1 MTAVGFPVSTTFMES
16 TSATYIKCT
25 AIIFAEKNNLVRR
38 CCYA

>member
-25 AIIFAEKNNLVRR
+25 AIIFSEKKYAVR
-38 CCYA
+38 